1 MNARTPKWPAAHS
14 NKNDAATREGAWL
27 AWCAPI
33 LAKIE
38 KLRTFLEANPIANE
52 GDWDR
57 PGVYISCAPGTK
69 THISVRLTEHA
80 PLSIGVE
87 WNRGTYLYRHIPRF
101 DGQGRRCG
109 ASEARIYLDK
119 PWSAQEGT
127 VHASWPASWS
137 DVPEVLDALSVS
149 LRMGTPLGSTKL
161 WEQTLHE
168 HLRDQHKNEINV
180 REWKVWAHRWG
191 TPEMEAAID
200 VVNSLFDPH
209 ADVLLWREQVL
220 ASWQSPQEPALHEL
234 PGNLF
239 GNSSQEV

>member
-1 MNARTPKWPAAHS
+1 MNTVRPDLPVDPFGDLDAMVREDAWRTWCTPLVAAI
-14 NKNDAATREGAWL
+14 GG
-27 AWCAPI
+27 I
-33 LAKIE
+33 
-38 KLRTFLEANPIANE
+38 RTFLQDNPVAKE

-57 PGVYISCAPGTK
+57 PGVYISSPYGAKC
-69 THISVRLTEHA
+69 HISVRLGEHA
-80 PLSIGVE
+80 PLSVGIE

-109 ASEARIYLDK
+109 GSEARLYLDK
-119 PWSAQEGT
+119 PWSAQDSI
-127 VHASWPASWS
+127 VHSSWPDAWN
-137 DVPEVLDALSVS
+137 DVSEVLDGLCVS
-149 LRMGTPLGSTKL
+149 LRMGTPLGSTKP
-161 WEQTLHE
+161 WEQTLQA
-168 HLRDQHKNEINV
+168 HLLAQHKNEINTH
-180 REWKVWAHRWG
+180 EWKAWAHRWG
-191 TPEMEAAID
+191 TPAMEAAID